1 MRNYRKKKVK
11 GAITTGVLILTFS
24 AVMLSGCAKS
34 EKKEEATSSS
44 SNWDKRDM
52 KDVKANAT
60 DTTAV
65 DVEEFSINKEIKE
78 EYYADTVDA
87 NATVLEKGCRI
98 DKAGT
103 YILSGDIEDGQL
115 SVNVS
120 GDEFVRIILNN
131 AKISCSSGPAI
142 NVIKGN
148 VILTLAEGSDNS
160 ISDGSSYSDEELTAC
175 IYSEDNLS
183 INGSG
188 KLNITANYKNAIQ
201 SKKNLYIL
209 DGNINLTSVNDGIKG
224 KKSVYVMGGKIEAK
238 TADKAIQA
246 TGASQDEGYVYI
258 AGGELNISSDSSDG
272 IKAETIVEIDG
283 GKINIEKSE
292 EGIEA
297 LYIRINDGIIDV
309 CSSDDGINAS
319 DGSGGDGTK
328 PVIYLNGGEVSVNAA
343 GDGLDSNGYIYMNGG
358 TVTVDGPEND
368 GNGYFDYS
376 QEFVVNGGTLMGA
389 GSSGMLELPTQSS
402 KQNVITAVATE
413 EFEGVTASLK
423 DSSGKTIMEVSPK
436 KRFKAVTFSG
446 KDIVNGET
454 YTVYFGDKETGSV
467 KVETTTST
475 IGEVSSRGGFGGRKG
490 KGGRPDGEMPNG
502 ERPDRQRPD
511 GMTPPDG
518 EGNGL

>member
-1 MRNYRKKKVK
+1 MSNYRKKKVK
-11 GAITTGVLILTFS
+11 GVITTGVLILTFS

-34 EKKEEATSSS
+34 EKKEEATSSG

-52 KDVKANAT
+52 KDMKDVKDNAT

-65 DVEEFSINKEIKE
+65 DVKEFSINKEIKE

-87 NATVLEKGCRI
+87 NATVLEKGCSI

-209 DGNINLTSVNDGIKG
+209 DGNIKLTSVNDGIKG

-246 TGASQDEGYVYI
+246 TSASQDEGYVYI
-258 AGGELNISSDSSDG
+258 AGGELNIGSDSSDG

-309 CSSDDGINAS
+309 
-319 DGSGGDGTK
+319 
-328 PVIYLNGGEVSVNAA
+328 
-343 GDGLDSNGYIYMNGG
+343 
-358 TVTVDGPEND
+358 
-368 GNGYFDYS
+368 
-376 QEFVVNGGTLMGA
+376 
-389 GSSGMLELPTQSS
+389 
-402 KQNVITAVATE
+402 
-413 EFEGVTASLK
+413 
-423 DSSGKTIMEVSPK
+423 
-436 KRFKAVTFSG
+436 
-446 KDIVNGET
+446 
-454 YTVYFGDKETGSV
+454 
-467 KVETTTST
+467 
-475 IGEVSSRGGFGGRKG
+475 
-490 KGGRPDGEMPNG
+490 
-502 ERPDRQRPD
+502 
-511 GMTPPDG
+511 
-518 EGNGL
+518 